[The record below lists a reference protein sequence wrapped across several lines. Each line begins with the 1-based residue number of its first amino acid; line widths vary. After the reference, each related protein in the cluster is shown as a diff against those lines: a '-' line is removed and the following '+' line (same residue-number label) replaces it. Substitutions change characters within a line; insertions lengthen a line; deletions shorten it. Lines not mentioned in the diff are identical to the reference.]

1 MLVGIAA
8 SVIIYT
14 RFRDTPVPAPS
25 RSPNSLGQ
33 TWRSMRSVFLPLTG
47 IMLTRALMRAALT
60 VFLPTFLKGEGQ
72 SLWFGGMAL
81 ALLELAGAAGA
92 LAAGTLSDRIGRRRI
107 LFVAMSAAPL
117 FTFVFLLVEGWLV
130 LPVLALIGLADLS
143 TAPVVLA
150 IVQEHAGDH
159 PATANGLYMGISF
172 VISAAGPLLVGAL
185 ADLLGLRAAFVWST
199 VLALGGLPFIA
210 LLPGRREGG
219 QRAF

>member
-1 MLVGIAA
+1 
-8 SVIIYT
+8 
-14 RFRDTPVPAPS
+14 
-25 RSPNSLGQ
+25 
-33 TWRSMRSVFLPLTG
+33 VFLPLTG